1 MNTIRNKFRL
11 AVVGAGGVGS
21 IHIKNALVS
30 EKIDLVGVCELEE
43 AKALSCIGGYEVPIE
58 KRIEGLMQYE
68 PDGIVVSSSTSSHG
82 SVCKQIIELKLPFL
96 CEKPIASDYSEAKK
110 ILQYA
115 ASENIYGA
123 MGFNRR
129 FHARYQQMRDSIE
142 EGYIGT
148 PETLHV
154 VSRTASPP
162 SAKFITTSGGLFGEK
177 GSHFYDLIRWIF
189 KTNVKE
195 VFTFGDALFDPEFKE
210 ISQPDTA
217 AICMRLDN
225 GILCTFDFSWH
236 SAYGQDER
244 MEIFG
249 SEGMLK
255 GIQDID
261 GAIQHY
267 GRDGYSRAGQ
277 LPSWQSMFHQT
288 YIDELHAFVS
298 EVKYSNVGTMPSLAD
313 GVEAQRVAQAVERSF
328 SERRP
333 VAVGEID

>member
-1 MNTIRNKFRL
+1 MKTIRNKFRL

-21 IHIKNALVS
+21 IHIRNALAS
-30 EKIDLVGVCELEE
+30 DKIELVGVCELDEV
-43 AKALSCIGGYEVPIE
+43 KARSCIGSHEVPIE
-58 KRIEGLMQYE
+58 KRIEGLMQYQ

-96 CEKPIASDYSEAKK
+96 CEKPIASDYVEAKN
-110 ILQYA
+110 IQEYA
-115 ASENIYGA
+115 SSENVYGA
-123 MGFNRR
+123 MAFNRR
-129 FHARYQQMRDSIE
+129 FHARYKQMRSSIE
-142 EGYIGT
+142 KGDIGT

-154 VSRTASPP
+154 VSRTANPP

-195 VFTFGDALFDPEFKE
+195 VFTFGDALFDPEFKK

-255 GIQDID
+255 SIQDTD

-267 GRDGYSRAGQ
+267 GKDGYYRAGQ
-277 LPSWQSMFHQT
+277 FPGWQSMFYLT

-298 EVKYSNVGTMPSLAD
+298 EVEHDNVRTMPSLAD
-313 GVEAQRVAQAVERSF
+313 GVEVQRVAQAIERSY
-328 SERRP
+328 SEKRQ
-333 VAVGEID
+333 VAVSEID